1 MDDGEGMGVM
11 AMQSGSSRSAIS
23 ASSEMI
29 VEPMLL
35 NTVAAVGRAVASK
48 EWGSRGKRTPMIAFT
63 SSGGVWDTGGERRP
77 RVWDHPVRKSVG
89 SVGQEPYSA

>member
-35 NTVAAVGRAVASK
+35 NTVAAVGRAVDQISK
-48 EWGSRGKRTPMIAFT
+48 RRYYQGLRGDVLLVGMVFCGKVPMIR
-63 SSGGVWDTGGERRP
+63 SK
-77 RVWDHPVRKSVG
+77 RVSVG
-89 SVGQEPYSA
+89 SNDRISIV

>member
-48 EWGSRGKRTPMIAFT
+48 ERGSRGKRTPMIAFT
-63 SSGGVWDTGGERRP
+63 SSGGVVWDTEGRTASTGMGSSSPQTCRKRRA
-77 RVWDHPVRKSVG
+77 G
-89 SVGQEPYSA
+89 AL

>member
-48 EWGSRGKRTPMIAFT
+48 ERGSRGKRTPMIAFT
-63 SSGGVWDTGGERRP
+63 SSGGVWDTEGRTASTGMGSSSPQTCRKRRA
-77 RVWDHPVRKSVG
+77 R
-89 SVGQEPYSA
+89 AL